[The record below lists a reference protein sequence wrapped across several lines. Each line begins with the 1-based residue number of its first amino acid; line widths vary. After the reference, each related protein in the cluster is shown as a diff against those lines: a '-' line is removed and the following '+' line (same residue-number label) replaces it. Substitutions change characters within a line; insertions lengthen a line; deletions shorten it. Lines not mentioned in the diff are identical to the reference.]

1 MTAQKVKR
9 REGGARIKALVRLGI
24 GVSCAVAVAGLPTP
38 ARAASAPTSRPPTM
52 LVSQQ
57 DRTWMVDFA
66 RGNRFEIYSG
76 GLAARKGV
84 RPDTR
89 AVGRRLVSDHTTALA
104 ALKQVAVQLRVSLP
118 TTLSAD
124 QQRELRKLGSLH
136 GIAFDR
142 EFLTFEIAD
151 HRKVIGATLQVT
163 RTGTNPDVKASAR
176 HTLPTL
182 RAHLRLAQHA
192 LTELPPVH

>member
-9 REGGARIKALVRLGI
+9 WEGGARMKPLVRLGI

-52 LVSQQ
+52 VVSQQ

-76 GLAARKGV
+76 GLAARKGA
-84 RPDTR
+84 RPATR
-89 AVGRRLVSDHTTALA
+89 AVGRRLVSDHTAALA
-104 ALKQVAVQLRVSLP
+104 ALKQVALQLRVSLP

-151 HRKVIGATLQVT
+151 HRKVIGATVQVT
-163 RTGTNPDVKASAR
+163 RTGTNPDVKALAR
-176 HTLPTL
+176 HNLPTL
-182 RAHLRLAQHA
+182 RTHLRLAQQA
-192 LTELPPVH
+192 LTELPPTH

>member
-1 MTAQKVKR
+1 MTPQKVKR
-9 REGGARIKALVRLGI
+9 GEGGARMKPLVRLGI

-52 LVSQQ
+52 VVSQQ

-66 RGNRFEIYSG
+66 RGNQFEIYSG
-76 GLAARKGV
+76 GLAARRGV

-104 ALKQVAVQLRVSLP
+104 ALKQVALRLRVSLP

-151 HRKVIGATLQVT
+151 HRKVIGATVQET
-163 RTGTNPDVKASAR
+163 RTGTNPDVKAFAR
-176 HTLPTL
+176 HNLPTL
-182 RAHLRLAQHA
+182 RTHLSLAQHA
-192 LTELPPVH
+192 LTELPLTH